1 MATRS
6 MPRDDVPAPGGRAG
20 AAPLN
25 RYHLTVLAADLA
37 DLVEGAGGYVFDR
50 ARAGWDVSVR
60 IPACRDLRPLVILGA
75 TPMPDAAD
83 VLAGV
88 PRDGAL
94 AVSAKLLRDDP
105 RVRGY
110 VFGRVRAGDADLTA
124 WGTEWPDSLGDRI
137 AVTTHS
143 LSVAARAFKAQA
155 LAAADLGAAASDAET
170 LFDLCSESFRPLA
183 VV

>member
-105 RVRGY
+105 RVRGTSS
-110 VFGRVRAGDADLTA
+110 GGCAPAT
-124 WGTEWPDSLGDRI
+124 PI
-137 AVTTHS
+137 
-143 LSVAARAFKAQA
+143 
-155 LAAADLGAAASDAET
+155 
-170 LFDLCSESFRPLA
+170 
-183 VV
+183 